1 MSIEPKIER
10 ISNLGVEEKRGMDR
24 PGSTAEVARDL
35 TEQELKEEIYRLAP
49 FHHKISLPYGLN
61 THIAEKSR
69 RAVEYT
75 RVDNLVRHAFPALLN
90 ACGGS
95 LRGKR
100 VLDVACNCGG
110 FSVEAAKRGAEYVL
124 GFDSVE
130 HYIDQANLVKHALR
144 LGQVDFR
151 RIDVD
156 EIDVSTVGQFDIT
169 FCFGI
174 LYHLE
179 NPVLAMKR
187 LSSVTQHV
195 MLVDTD
201 LENISWRR
209 RPFCSFFA
217 RKPFWLMNV
226 ASASGPE
233 SSSATTSLWRKD
245 KAVQFRPTDVA
256 VVELLKFLGFP
267 RVAKLKPAL
276 KPVEKRYV
284 TGGRGIFLASRE

>member
-10 ISNLGVEEKRGMDR
+10 ISDVGVEEKRGTDR
-24 PGSTAEVARDL
+24 PSSTAEVARDL

-49 FHHKISLPYGLN
+49 FHHKISLPYDLN

-75 RVDNLVRHAFPALLN
+75 RVDNLVRHAFPALLD

-110 FSVEAAKRGAEYVL
+110 FSVEAAKHGAEYVL

-144 LGQVDFR
+144 LEQVDFR

-195 MLVDTD
+195 MLV
-201 LENISWRR
+201 RH
-209 RPFCSFFA
+209 RPRTHF
-217 RKPFWLMNV
+217 V
-226 ASASGPE
+226 EASAILFIFRAKAVLVDERSFGLRPE

-267 RVAKLKPAL
+267 RVARLKPAL
-276 KPVEKRYV
+276 KPVERRYV

>member
-1 MSIEPKIER
+1 MSVEPKIER
-10 ISNLGVEEKRGMDR
+10 ISDVGVEEKRGTEW
-24 PGSTAEVARDL
+24 PSSTAEVARDL
-35 TEQELKEEIYRLAP
+35 TEEELKEEIDRLAP
-49 FHHKISLPYGLN
+49 FHHKIPLPYGLN

-69 RAVEYT
+69 RAVELT
-75 RVDNLVRHAFPALLN
+75 RVDNLVRQAFPALLS

-95 LRGKR
+95 LHGKR

-110 FSVEAAKRGAEYVL
+110 FSVEAAKHGAEYVL
-124 GFDSVE
+124 GFDSVQ

-144 LGQVDFR
+144 LEQVDFK

-156 EIDVSTVGQFDIT
+156 EIGVSTVGQFDIT

-187 LSSVTQHV
+187 LSSVTQHA

-201 LENISWRR
+201 LEHVSWKR

-245 KAVQFRPTDVA
+245 RAVQFRPTDVA

-267 RVAKLKPAL
+267 RVSRLKPAS

-284 TGGRGIFLASRE
+284 NGGRGTFLALRE

>member
-1 MSIEPKIER
+1 M
-10 ISNLGVEEKRGMDR
+10 
-24 PGSTAEVARDL
+24 TTDL
-35 TEQELKEEIYRLAP
+35 TQEELRREIFRLAP
-49 FHHKISLPYGLN
+49 FHHKIDLPYGLN
-61 THIAEKSR
+61 TYVPEKSR
-69 RAVEYT
+69 RPVEHT

-90 ACGGS
+90 GCGGS
-95 LRGKR
+95 LKGKR

-124 GFDSVE
+124 GFDVVE
-130 HYIDQANLVKHALR
+130 RYIQQANFVKRALR
-144 LGQVDFR
+144 LQKVDFKVMD
-151 RIDVD
+151 ID
-156 EIDVSTVGQFDIT
+156 EIAVSTVGQFDIT

-187 LSSVTQHV
+187 LSSVTSHA

-201 LENISWRR
+201 LEHISWKR

-245 KAVQFRPTDVA
+245 EAVQFRPTDVA
-256 VVELLKFLGFP
+256 VIALLKFLGFTQVS
-267 RVAKLKPAL
+267 RLKPTS
-276 KPVEKRYV
+276 KPVERRYV
-284 TGGRGIFLASRE
+284 RGERGMFLALRR